1 MFKRQAGPN
10 APLEWVKQSVKALS
24 PESNEQSKK
33 IYIGLNF
40 YGMDY
45 SPSGGS
51 GRYNSYVSDLW
62 YHCHRVLA

>member
-51 GRYNSYVSDLW
+51 GRYNSYV
-62 YHCHRVLA
+62 